1 VKSPFPLPGT
11 HKKIEKRKEGKFTS
25 TPVIA
30 SYLSILFFVIFLFG
44 RLKNISLLSMMIFL
58 DILRKNYDK
67 SNNSTVYC

>member
-44 RLKNISLLSMMIFL
+44 RLKKYQFTFNDDFFRHS
-58 DILRKNYDK
+58 
-67 SNNSTVYC
+67 